1 MRLAVTMGDPAG
13 IGPEIL
19 VKAWRQMQGARVA
32 YGDLATL
39 VAAADRWAPDLTVSI
54 DGPDDQPNWM
64 RVEQT
69 AAFSGPLGQ
78 VSASAGASS
87 FDALALAVDH
97 ALSGDIQGVVTAPI
111 NKAAW
116 AQAGIEHP
124 GHTEY
129 LAQRARCPVAMV
141 LANDDLAVI
150 LATVHCSMIE
160 AVEQIR
166 AGAVDRVLPHAWQ
179 AALELGFETPRIAVA
194 GLNPHAGEGGLFGQ
208 EEIEHIIPA
217 IQSFGRSEV
226 TGPYPGDTVFMR
238 ARSGEFDL
246 VVAMTHD
253 QGLIPVKYLG
263 VENGVNFTAGL
274 PFVRTS
280 PDHGTAFEIAGQGVA
295 DERAMLYAYQQAHR
309 ILNRRSANS

>member
-19 VKAWRQMQGARVA
+19 VKAWHQMLGSRIA
-32 YGDLATL
+32 YGDVDTL
-39 VAAADRWAPDLTVSI
+39 AAAAERWAPDLRVSV
-54 DGPDDQPNWM
+54 DGPEDQSNWM
-64 RVEQT
+64 RVEHT
-69 AAFSGPLGQ
+69 RPFSGSLGQ

-97 ALSGDIQGVVTAPI
+97 ALSGQVQGVVTAPI

-116 AQAGIEHP
+116 AQAGIEYP
-124 GHTEY
+124 GQTEY
-129 LAQRARCPVAMV
+129 LAERAKCPVAMV

-150 LATVHCSMIE
+150 LATIHCSMIE

-166 AGAVDRVLPHAWQ
+166 TGAVARVLPHAWQ
-179 AALELGFETPRIAVA
+179 AALELGFESPRIAVA

-226 TGPYPGDTVFMR
+226 TGPYPGDTIFMR
-238 ARSGEFDL
+238 ARAGEFDL

-295 DERAMLYAYQQAHR
+295 DERAMLYAYRQACK
-309 ILNRRSANS
+309 ILNRRSASS